1 MLSRDKNI
9 VHSERHESTCL
20 VAVLNND
27 LSLAV
32 RAQPRNGTILSL
44 DGHLLAE
51 LVSQVVRVR
60 VECLG
65 VPLVGSV
72 AEHKTLVSST
82 KLTLRFISVN
92 RRGNIGILRLDVC
105 DHLAVGAVEPNLLTS
120 VANLAADVT
129 SDLLKVHLLRGDV
142 SLAKQYDLKNKVFS

>member
-1 MLSRDKNI
+1 M
-9 VHSERHESTCL
+9 
-20 VAVLNND
+20 
-27 LSLAV
+27 
-32 RAQPRNGTILSL
+32 
-44 DGHLLAE
+44 
-51 LVSQVVRVR
+51 
-60 VECLG
+60 
-65 VPLVGSV
+65 
-72 AEHKTLVSST
+72 
-82 KLTLRFISVN
+82 N

>member
-1 MLSRDKNI
+1 M
-9 VHSERHESTCL
+9 
-20 VAVLNND
+20 
-27 LSLAV
+27 
-32 RAQPRNGTILSL
+32 
-44 DGHLLAE
+44 
-51 LVSQVVRVR
+51 
-60 VECLG
+60 ECLG

-82 KLTLRFISVN
+82 KLALRFVSVN

-142 SLAKQYDLKNKVFS
+142 SLAKQYDLKNKEFS